1 MCFGGGGGGAVI
13 TMPDTGAYD
22 RMAQA
27 QFDAM
32 RSNQDGALKLK
43 QLELTQALDN
53 QQQVLTELR
62 DYKIEQANQSNAKAA
77 ETSANA
83 ARMAALIG
91 APPPDKTAQAPV
103 IGSDRAQMTKPTGK
117 RGLRIDRVAPTSSGA
132 GIGLNITTGV

>member
-32 RSNQDGALKLK
+32 KASQDGAVKLK
-43 QLELTQALDN
+43 QMELDQALSS
-53 QQQVLTELR
+53 QQQILTDLR
-62 DYKIEQANQSNAKAA
+62 DVKLQRAN

-83 ARMAALIG
+83 ARMAALLG

-103 IGSDRAQMTKPTGK
+103 LGSDRAEMTRPTGK
-117 RGLRIDRVAPTSSGA
+117 RGLRIDRATATSQGA
-132 GIGLNITTGV
+132 GTGLNITTGV

>member
-27 QFDAM
+27 QIDAM
-32 RSNQDGALKLK
+32 QSNQDGAIKLK
-43 QLELTQALDN
+43 QLELNQALN
-53 QQQVLTELR
+53 SEQQVLTELR
-62 DYKIEQANQSNAKAA
+62 DFKTQRAN

-91 APPPDKTAQAPV
+91 APPPDKAAQAPV
-103 IGSDRAQMTKPTGK
+103 IGSDRAQMAKPMGK
-117 RGLRIDRVAPTSSGA
+117 RGLRIDRVTPTSSGA

>member
-27 QFDAM
+27 QFDAIKA
-32 RSNQDGALKLK
+32 SQDGAVKLK
-43 QLELTQALDN
+43 QMELDQALSS
-53 QQQVLTELR
+53 QQQILTNLR
-62 DYKIEQANQSNAKAA
+62 DVKLQRAN

-83 ARMAALIG
+83 ARMAALLG

-103 IGSDRAQMTKPTGK
+103 LGSDRAEMTRPTGK
-117 RGLRIDRVAPTSSGA
+117 RGLRIDRALATSQGA
-132 GIGLNITTGV
+132 GTGLNITTGV

>member
-32 RSNQDGALKLK
+32 KASQDGAIQLK
-43 QLELTQALDN
+43 QMELSRALSD
-53 QQQVLTELR
+53 QQQVLGDLR
-62 DYKIEQANQSNAKAA
+62 DLKTQQANDTN
-77 ETSANA
+77 ANA
-83 ARMAALIG
+83 ARMAALMG

-103 IGSDRAQMTKPTGK
+103 LGSDRAEMTRPTGK
-117 RGLRIDRVAPTSSGA
+117 RGLRIDRAVASSQGA
-132 GIGLNITTGV
+132 GTGLNITTGV

>member
-32 RSNQDGALKLK
+32 TSNQDGAIKLR
-43 QLELTQALDN
+43 QLELNQALTS
-53 QQQVLTELR
+53 QQQTLAELR
-62 DYKIEQANQSNAKAA
+62 DLKTQRAN

-91 APPPDKTAQAPV
+91 TPPPDKSAQAPV
-103 IGSDRAQMTKPTGK
+103 IGSDRALMAKPAGR
-117 RGLRIDRVAPTSSGA
+117 RGLRIDRATPTSQGA
-132 GIGLNITTGV
+132 GTGMNITTGV